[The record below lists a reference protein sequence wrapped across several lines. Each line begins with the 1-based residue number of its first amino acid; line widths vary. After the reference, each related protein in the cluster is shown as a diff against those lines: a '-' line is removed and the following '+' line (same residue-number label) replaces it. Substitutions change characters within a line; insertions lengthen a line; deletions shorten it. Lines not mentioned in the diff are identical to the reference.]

1 MHFLRQIEGKCLIKN
16 AFYFALR
23 LKEIK
28 WGRLS
33 KKHKKDRGK
42 QADLYICERNN
53 FGILN

>member
-23 LKEIK
+23 FKEIK

-53 FGILN
+53 FDILN